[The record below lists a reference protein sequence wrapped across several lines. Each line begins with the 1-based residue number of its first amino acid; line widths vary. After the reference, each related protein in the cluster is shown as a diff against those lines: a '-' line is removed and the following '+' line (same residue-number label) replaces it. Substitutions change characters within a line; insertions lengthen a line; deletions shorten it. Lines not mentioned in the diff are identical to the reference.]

1 MASGAFFDPLTLL
14 RVAPLVTSTASLV
27 IANDSHIFL
36 SSLVSLKKQRAQ
48 VNEIAPRYFEAFFW
62 KGLPLIFGT
71 FGLSIAFGLTNIYSK
86 PYAASRGWYAAGTA
100 LGLLHFAF
108 VPKIM
113 WTVKDAIEA
122 KEDPNGGSA
131 DAIQRWLNVHY
142 VRMALSDIPSWAC
155 FAIAVLKSLKG
166 I

>member
-1 MASGAFFDPLTLL
+1 MASGAFFNPLTLL

-36 SSLVSLKKQRAQ
+36 SSLVSLKKHRAR
-48 VNEIAPRYFEAFFW
+48 VNEVGPRYFEAFFW
-62 KGLPLIFGT
+62 KGLPLIFAT
-71 FGLSIAFGLTNIYSK
+71 FGLSIAFGLTNAYMR
-86 PYAASRGWYAAGTA
+86 PYAASRGWYAGGTA
-100 LGLLHFAF
+100 LAFLHFAF

-113 WTVKDAIEA
+113 WTVKDAIDA
-122 KEDPNGGSA
+122 KEDPNGGCA

-142 VRMALSDIPSWAC
+142 VRMTLSDIPSWTF
-155 FAIAVLKSLKG
+155 FAIAVVKSLKA